1 MTTLVL
7 ENDPLAVQVSLSS
20 QHLTLEL
27 ADGRRVLVPLGWYPR
42 LMNGSKAER
51 RNWRL
56 LGDGY
61 AIEWPDLDEHIGV
74 EGLLAGHPSGE
85 SVHSLNRWL
94 ASRAKQKKKKKAS
107 SLRKKERKEAE
118 KS

>member
-7 ENDPLAVQVSLSS
+7 EKDPAVVQVGFSAHDLI
-20 QHLTLEL
+20 TEL
-27 ADGRRVLVPLGWYPR
+27 ADGRRLLVPLNWYPR
-42 LMNGSKAER
+42 LLNASKAER
-51 RNWRL
+51 LNWKL

-85 SVHSLNRWL
+85 SAHSLNRWL
-94 ASRAKQKKKKKAS
+94 ASRSPQQKKKAS
-107 SLRKKERKEAE
+107 ALPKRPRKKEK